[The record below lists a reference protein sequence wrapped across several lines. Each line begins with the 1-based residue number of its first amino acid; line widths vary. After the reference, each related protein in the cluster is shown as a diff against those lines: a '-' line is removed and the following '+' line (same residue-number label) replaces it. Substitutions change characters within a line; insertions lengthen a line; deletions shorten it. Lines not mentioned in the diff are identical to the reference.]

1 MKISG
6 SFVDLKQ
13 EKDSALFSLLV
24 IDEGDNKDR
33 DCATFIYN
41 CHHWLYLKGVAIMK
55 NPVVKSQA
63 KCFCHCHEGFFY
75 HVELDVLLQP
85 EGSPPTGHGRDCR
98 FKQTLHVRRRLKES

>member
-24 IDEGDNKDR
+24 IDEGDNKER
-33 DCATFIYN
+33 LCNIYN

-55 NPVVKSQA
+55 NPVVKSQP
-63 KCFCHCHEGFFY
+63 KCFCHEGFF
-75 HVELDVLLQP
+75 
-85 EGSPPTGHGRDCR
+85 
-98 FKQTLHVRRRLKES
+98 

>member
-63 KCFCHCHEGFFY
+63 KCFCHCHEGFFLPCRTRRPFATRGIAPY
-75 HVELDVLLQP
+75 RTLERLQ
-85 EGSPPTGHGRDCR
+85 
-98 FKQTLHVRRRLKES
+98 V